1 MSQHPN
7 ARLTPKE
14 RKTLVSRIGSGA
26 GVVDGQLH
34 ELRLGVLGQE
44 LVEHVRRRM
53 ERDAE
58 TLDEAPLPH
67 PFACSNRC
75 VAGMMPSSSA
85 TPS

>member
-34 ELRLGVLGQE
+34 ELHLGVLGQE
-44 LVEHVRRRM
+44 LVEHVRKRM

-58 TLDEAPLPH
+58 TLGPRSLH

>member
-26 GVVDGQLH
+26 GVVDGQPH

-53 ERDAE
+53 E
-58 TLDEAPLPH
+58 
-67 PFACSNRC
+67 
-75 VAGMMPSSSA
+75 
-85 TPS
+85 